1 MNNLTI
7 IEQEGQRVLTTAQL
21 AESYGA
27 TDRKIVDNFNNNKTR
42 YKEGKHFILL
52 SGNELKE
59 FKSENENFGFAS
71 NLNKLYLWT
80 EKGAWLHAKS
90 LNTDKAWDA
99 YEMLVDEYYALKKN
113 QPLSQSELILMMAQQ
128 NVDLERRQKELELKH
143 REHDQ
148 KLERIETKQENITE
162 IISLNSDDWRNKIKA
177 IISKISHESGKKY
190 AEVYSESHK
199 VLEDRAKCKLTV
211 RVNNRKKDLALA
223 GASKTKQNNVSK
235 LDIIEDDKRLLEIY
249 LAVVKEMAI
258 KYSIDVSEM
267 SF

>member
-27 TDRKIVDNFNNNKTR
+27 TADKISYNFKYNEGR
-42 YKEGKHFILL
+42 YKEGKHYFLL
-52 SGNELKE
+52 TGDALKE
-59 FKSENENFGFAS
+59 FKKANREFQGS
-71 NLNKLYLWT
+71 LNKLYLWT

-90 LNTDKAWDA
+90 LNTDAAWDA
-99 YEMLVDEYYALKKN
+99 YEMLVDEYYALKKK

-148 KLERIETKQENITE
+148 KLERIEIVADNISE
-162 IISLNSDDWRNKIKA
+162 IVALNSDDWRNKIKS

-199 VLEDRAKCKLTV
+199 VLEDRAKCKLNV

-223 GASKTKQNNVSK
+223 GVSKTKQNNVSK
-235 LDIIEDDKRLLEIY
+235 LDVIEDDKRLLEIY